1 MSDPKEQ
8 QREPDEADELE
19 LEGETVKDLDVEEQS
34 ADEVRGGRLYSG
46 SLSGYSGS

>member
-1 MSDPKEQ
+1 MSDPKDEQ
-8 QREPDEADELE
+8 KEPDDLDLEA
-19 LEGETVKDLDVEEQS
+19 ETVKDLDVEEQS